1 LRAAGP
7 RILEERLVSQPT
19 RNRKGPQIPEQPRTS
34 GLGALA
40 AVVVV
45 AVFVVLGLML
55 ARPAGQPSAAQPT
68 LLPFDAVTPIAEPT
82 LASAP
87 TLAPAADTGAQPAAD
102 VASRADMYSALP
114 PMTIDPSKSYTATI
128 TTPRGDIVIR
138 LRPDLAPQTVNSFV
152 FLAREGFYD
161 GTTWHRV
168 LQDFMAQGGDPTG
181 TGAGGPGYSVPGEFT
196 DQVLFDRPGIVA
208 MARSSDPDSA
218 GSQFFIT
225 TAPAPHLNE
234 QYTVFGEVIE
244 GQDIVNGIP
253 LRDPAAATTPG
264 EQIVA
269 VTVSEG

>member
-1 LRAAGP
+1 M
-7 RILEERLVSQPT
+7 SQST
-19 RNRKGPQIPEQPRTS
+19 RGKKATPAPQQPRSS

-55 ARPAGQPSAAQPT
+55 ARPSAEQAAAQPT
-68 LLPFDAVTPIAEPT
+68 PLPFDAVTPVPEAP
-82 LASAP
+82 ASAAP
-87 TLAPAADTGAQPAAD
+87 TPVPAGDTGAQPGAD
-102 VASRADMYSALP
+102 VAARANKYSAPP
-114 PMTIDPSKSYTATI
+114 PMMIDPSKSYTATI
-128 TTPRGDIVIR
+128 TTPRGDIVIK

-168 LQDFMAQGGDPTG
+168 LPDFMAQGGDPTG
-181 TGAGGPGYSVPGEFT
+181 TGAGGPGYNVPAEFT
-196 DQVLFDRPGIVA
+196 DKVLFDRPGIVA

-225 TAPAPHLNE
+225 TAPAPHLNQ
-234 QYTVFGEVIE
+234 QYTVFGEVVE

-253 LRDPAAATTPG
+253 LRDPATATAPG
-264 EQIVA
+264 EQIVK